1 MEVLRELSDALG
13 SAAETIGSS
22 VVRVEA
28 RRRRG
33 GTGVAWSADGI
44 IVTADHVIER
54 EEDVEIGLPNGD
66 TRRAVVAGRDP
77 SSDLAVLKIDG
88 SGLNTGS
95 WSDLRD
101 IKVGHLVLALARPGR
116 SLRARM
122 GIISALGDRWRFPGG
137 AEFDRYLESDVGV
150 YPGFSGGPLI
160 DASGKILGINT
171 AALPGRRTITIP
183 ADTVRR
189 VVDSLLTHGRIK
201 RGYFGIAV
209 QPVELSPRLR
219 QDLRQDSAL
228 LVVSVEPGSPAEAAD
243 IVMGDAIIRVGDQP
257 VTAHTDLRHLLTGE
271 RIGSTVRL
279 GIVRAGQVRDVDVLV
294 GERRLKSA

>member
-1 MEVLRELSDALG
+1 MEVLRELSEALG
-13 SAAETIGSS
+13 NVAETVGSS

-54 EEDVEIGLPNGD
+54 EEDVDVGLPSGD

-77 SSDLAVLKIDG
+77 SSDLAVLRIDG
-88 SGLNTGS
+88 PGLNTGS
-95 WSDLRD
+95 WSDFRD
-101 IKVGHLVLALARPGR
+101 VKVGHLVLALARPGR

-137 AEFDRYLESDVGV
+137 AEIDRYLESDVGV
-150 YPGFSGGPLI
+150 SPGFSGGPLV
-160 DASGKILGINT
+160 DAGGKILGINT

-189 VVDSLLTHGRIK
+189 VVESLLTHGRIP
-201 RGYFGIAV
+201 RGYLGIAV
-209 QPVELSPRLR
+209 QPVVLSARLR
-219 QDLRQDSAL
+219 QDLGQESAL
-228 LVVSVEPGSPAEAAD
+228 LVVSVEAGSPAEAAEV
-243 IVMGDAIIRVGDQP
+243 VMGDAIIRVGDQR
-257 VTAHTDLRHLLTGE
+257 VGGHTDLRDLLTSE

-279 GIVRAGQVRDVDVLV
+279 GIVRAGQVRDVDVVV